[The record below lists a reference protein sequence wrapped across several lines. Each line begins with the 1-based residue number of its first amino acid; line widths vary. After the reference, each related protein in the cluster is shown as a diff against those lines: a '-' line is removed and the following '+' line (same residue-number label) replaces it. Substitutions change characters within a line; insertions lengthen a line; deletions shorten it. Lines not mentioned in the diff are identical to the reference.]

1 MENKD
6 KKIEKKKTTSRKTPA
21 KKKTTKSS
29 NLNEKKITSKTSR
42 KRTIK
47 KENIKKENIKK
58 ESNKVNILLQA
69 IFFILLIVV
78 VVLGILVVKKDNE
91 NKNKVVANI
100 VVPVFEKDNQSSITI
115 NADALTSDYIVK
127 VTNYKSIDNV
137 NKEEFTYDVSIQNNT
152 SANVIVKKGKNG
164 LPRIYTKTYLNAKI
178 QKDEIG
184 GYKIITEERTKPVSS
199 IEFIESKYSNDNAK
213 KDLVKLFNNSRFDYP
228 KPIELIKTLIKI
240 YNNKNAIILDF
251 FAGSGTTGQ
260 AVVELNSE
268 DNGNRQFILCT
279 NNENNICEEVT
290 YQRLIKVNYG
300 TTKAKPLKFN
310 LKYYR
315 TSYIPRI
322 NTEEENIQE
331 RKRIKCS

>member
-29 NLNEKKITSKTSR
+29 NLNEKKITSKNPR
-42 KRTIK
+42 KRT
-47 KENIKKENIKK
+47 IKKENIKK

-69 IFFILLIVV
+69 IFFILLLVV

-164 LPRIYTKTYLNAKI
+164 KNLMKDSKSTIISGEKLKKSVKENVYYYISVDNINKVKSKEKI
-178 QKDEIG
+178 LF
-184 GYKIITEERTKPVSS
+184 KIVS
-199 IEFIESKYSNDNAK
+199 
-213 KDLVKLFNNSRFDYP
+213 
-228 KPIELIKTLIKI
+228 
-240 YNNKNAIILDF
+240 
-251 FAGSGTTGQ
+251 
-260 AVVELNSE
+260 
-268 DNGNRQFILCT
+268 
-279 NNENNICEEVT
+279 
-290 YQRLIKVNYG
+290 
-300 TTKAKPLKFN
+300 
-310 LKYYR
+310 
-315 TSYIPRI
+315 
-322 NTEEENIQE
+322 
-331 RKRIKCS
+331 

>member
-6 KKIEKKKTTSRKTPA
+6 KKIEKKKTTSRKTHA

-152 SANVIVKKGKNG
+152 STNVIVKKGKNG
-164 LPRIYTKTYLNAKI
+164 KNLMNDSKSTIISGEKLKKSVKENVYYYISVDNINKVKSKEKI
-178 QKDEIG
+178 LF
-184 GYKIITEERTKPVSS
+184 KILS
-199 IEFIESKYSNDNAK
+199 
-213 KDLVKLFNNSRFDYP
+213 
-228 KPIELIKTLIKI
+228 
-240 YNNKNAIILDF
+240 
-251 FAGSGTTGQ
+251 
-260 AVVELNSE
+260 
-268 DNGNRQFILCT
+268 
-279 NNENNICEEVT
+279 
-290 YQRLIKVNYG
+290 
-300 TTKAKPLKFN
+300 
-310 LKYYR
+310 
-315 TSYIPRI
+315 
-322 NTEEENIQE
+322 
-331 RKRIKCS
+331 

>member
-6 KKIEKKKTTSRKTPA
+6 KKTEKKKITSRKTPS
-21 KKKTTKSS
+21 KKRITKSS
-29 NLNEKKITSKTSR
+29 NSNEKKITSKTSR

-152 SANVIVKKGKNG
+152 SANVIVKKGKDGKNLMKDSKSTIISG
-164 LPRIYTKTYLNAKI
+164 EKLKKSVKENVYYYISVDDINKVKSKEKI
-178 QKDEIG
+178 LF
-184 GYKIITEERTKPVSS
+184 KIVS
-199 IEFIESKYSNDNAK
+199 
-213 KDLVKLFNNSRFDYP
+213 
-228 KPIELIKTLIKI
+228 
-240 YNNKNAIILDF
+240 
-251 FAGSGTTGQ
+251 
-260 AVVELNSE
+260 
-268 DNGNRQFILCT
+268 
-279 NNENNICEEVT
+279 
-290 YQRLIKVNYG
+290 
-300 TTKAKPLKFN
+300 
-310 LKYYR
+310 
-315 TSYIPRI
+315 
-322 NTEEENIQE
+322 
-331 RKRIKCS
+331 

>member
-6 KKIEKKKTTSRKTPA
+6 KKIEKKKTTSRKTPS
-21 KKKTTKSS
+21 KKRTTKSS

-152 SANVIVKKGKNG
+152 SANVIVKKGKNLMKDSKSTIISG
-164 LPRIYTKTYLNAKI
+164 EKLKKSVKENVYYYISVDDINKVKSKEKI
-178 QKDEIG
+178 LF
-184 GYKIITEERTKPVSS
+184 KIVS
-199 IEFIESKYSNDNAK
+199 
-213 KDLVKLFNNSRFDYP
+213 
-228 KPIELIKTLIKI
+228 
-240 YNNKNAIILDF
+240 
-251 FAGSGTTGQ
+251 
-260 AVVELNSE
+260 
-268 DNGNRQFILCT
+268 
-279 NNENNICEEVT
+279 
-290 YQRLIKVNYG
+290 
-300 TTKAKPLKFN
+300 
-310 LKYYR
+310 
-315 TSYIPRI
+315 
-322 NTEEENIQE
+322 
-331 RKRIKCS
+331 

>member
-6 KKIEKKKTTSRKTPA
+6 KKIEKKKTTSRKTPS
-21 KKKTTKSS
+21 KKRTTKSS

-164 LPRIYTKTYLNAKI
+164 KNLMKDSKSTIISGEKLKKSVKENVYYYISVDNINKVKSKEKI
-178 QKDEIG
+178 LF
-184 GYKIITEERTKPVSS
+184 KIVS
-199 IEFIESKYSNDNAK
+199 
-213 KDLVKLFNNSRFDYP
+213 
-228 KPIELIKTLIKI
+228 
-240 YNNKNAIILDF
+240 
-251 FAGSGTTGQ
+251 
-260 AVVELNSE
+260 
-268 DNGNRQFILCT
+268 
-279 NNENNICEEVT
+279 
-290 YQRLIKVNYG
+290 
-300 TTKAKPLKFN
+300 
-310 LKYYR
+310 
-315 TSYIPRI
+315 
-322 NTEEENIQE
+322 
-331 RKRIKCS
+331 

>member
-6 KKIEKKKTTSRKTPA
+6 KKTEKKKTTSRKTPS
-21 KKKTTKSS
+21 KKRTTKSS

-152 SANVIVKKGKNG
+152 SANVIVKKGKDGKNLMKDSKSTIISG
-164 LPRIYTKTYLNAKI
+164 EKLKKSVKENVYYYISVDDINKVKSKEKI
-178 QKDEIG
+178 LF
-184 GYKIITEERTKPVSS
+184 KIVS
-199 IEFIESKYSNDNAK
+199 
-213 KDLVKLFNNSRFDYP
+213 
-228 KPIELIKTLIKI
+228 
-240 YNNKNAIILDF
+240 
-251 FAGSGTTGQ
+251 
-260 AVVELNSE
+260 
-268 DNGNRQFILCT
+268 
-279 NNENNICEEVT
+279 
-290 YQRLIKVNYG
+290 
-300 TTKAKPLKFN
+300 
-310 LKYYR
+310 
-315 TSYIPRI
+315 
-322 NTEEENIQE
+322 
-331 RKRIKCS
+331 

>member
-6 KKIEKKKTTSRKTPA
+6 KKTEKKKTTSRKTPS
-21 KKKTTKSS
+21 KKITTKSS

-58 ESNKVNILLQA
+58 ESNKVNIL
-69 IFFILLIVV
+69 LLIVV

-152 SANVIVKKGKNG
+152 SANVIVKKGKDGKNLMKDSKSTIISG
-164 LPRIYTKTYLNAKI
+164 EKLKKSVKENVYYYISVDDINKVKSKEKI
-178 QKDEIG
+178 LF
-184 GYKIITEERTKPVSS
+184 KIVS
-199 IEFIESKYSNDNAK
+199 
-213 KDLVKLFNNSRFDYP
+213 
-228 KPIELIKTLIKI
+228 
-240 YNNKNAIILDF
+240 
-251 FAGSGTTGQ
+251 
-260 AVVELNSE
+260 
-268 DNGNRQFILCT
+268 
-279 NNENNICEEVT
+279 
-290 YQRLIKVNYG
+290 
-300 TTKAKPLKFN
+300 
-310 LKYYR
+310 
-315 TSYIPRI
+315 
-322 NTEEENIQE
+322 
-331 RKRIKCS
+331 

>member
-6 KKIEKKKTTSRKTPA
+6 KKTEKKKTTSRKIPS
-21 KKKTTKSS
+21 KKRTTKSS
-29 NLNEKKITSKTSR
+29 NLNEKKITSKNPR

-69 IFFILLIVV
+69 IFFILLLIV

-164 LPRIYTKTYLNAKI
+164 KNLMKDSKSTIISGEKLKKSVKENVYYYISVDNINKVKSKEKI
-178 QKDEIG
+178 LF
-184 GYKIITEERTKPVSS
+184 KIVS
-199 IEFIESKYSNDNAK
+199 
-213 KDLVKLFNNSRFDYP
+213 
-228 KPIELIKTLIKI
+228 
-240 YNNKNAIILDF
+240 
-251 FAGSGTTGQ
+251 
-260 AVVELNSE
+260 
-268 DNGNRQFILCT
+268 
-279 NNENNICEEVT
+279 
-290 YQRLIKVNYG
+290 
-300 TTKAKPLKFN
+300 
-310 LKYYR
+310 
-315 TSYIPRI
+315 
-322 NTEEENIQE
+322 
-331 RKRIKCS
+331 

>member
-29 NLNEKKITSKTSR
+29 NLNENKITSKTSR

-69 IFFILLIVV
+69 IFFILLIIV

-164 LPRIYTKTYLNAKI
+164 KNLMKDSKSTIISGEKLKKSVKENVYYYISVDNINKVKSKEKI
-178 QKDEIG
+178 LF
-184 GYKIITEERTKPVSS
+184 KILS
-199 IEFIESKYSNDNAK
+199 
-213 KDLVKLFNNSRFDYP
+213 
-228 KPIELIKTLIKI
+228 
-240 YNNKNAIILDF
+240 
-251 FAGSGTTGQ
+251 
-260 AVVELNSE
+260 
-268 DNGNRQFILCT
+268 
-279 NNENNICEEVT
+279 
-290 YQRLIKVNYG
+290 
-300 TTKAKPLKFN
+300 
-310 LKYYR
+310 
-315 TSYIPRI
+315 
-322 NTEEENIQE
+322 
-331 RKRIKCS
+331 

>member
-6 KKIEKKKTTSRKTPA
+6 KKTEKKKTTSRKIPS
-21 KKKTTKSS
+21 KKRTTKSS
-29 NLNEKKITSKTSR
+29 NLNEKKITSKNPR

-58 ESNKVNILLQA
+58 ESDKVNILLQA

-152 SANVIVKKGKNG
+152 SANVIVKKGKDGKNLMKDSKSTIISG
-164 LPRIYTKTYLNAKI
+164 EKLKKSVKENVYYYISVDDINKVKSKEKI
-178 QKDEIG
+178 LF
-184 GYKIITEERTKPVSS
+184 KILS
-199 IEFIESKYSNDNAK
+199 
-213 KDLVKLFNNSRFDYP
+213 
-228 KPIELIKTLIKI
+228 
-240 YNNKNAIILDF
+240 
-251 FAGSGTTGQ
+251 
-260 AVVELNSE
+260 
-268 DNGNRQFILCT
+268 
-279 NNENNICEEVT
+279 
-290 YQRLIKVNYG
+290 
-300 TTKAKPLKFN
+300 
-310 LKYYR
+310 
-315 TSYIPRI
+315 
-322 NTEEENIQE
+322 
-331 RKRIKCS
+331 

>member
-137 NKEEFTYDVSIQNNT
+137 NKEEFKYDVSIQNNT

-164 LPRIYTKTYLNAKI
+164 KNLMKDSKSTIISGEKLKKSVKENVYYYISVDNINKVKSKEKI
-178 QKDEIG
+178 LF
-184 GYKIITEERTKPVSS
+184 KIVS
-199 IEFIESKYSNDNAK
+199 
-213 KDLVKLFNNSRFDYP
+213 
-228 KPIELIKTLIKI
+228 
-240 YNNKNAIILDF
+240 
-251 FAGSGTTGQ
+251 
-260 AVVELNSE
+260 
-268 DNGNRQFILCT
+268 
-279 NNENNICEEVT
+279 
-290 YQRLIKVNYG
+290 
-300 TTKAKPLKFN
+300 
-310 LKYYR
+310 
-315 TSYIPRI
+315 
-322 NTEEENIQE
+322 
-331 RKRIKCS
+331 

>member
-6 KKIEKKKTTSRKTPA
+6 KKTEKKKTTSRKIPS
-21 KKKTTKSS
+21 KKRTTKSS

-152 SANVIVKKGKNG
+152 SANVIVKKGKDGNNLMKDSKSTIISG
-164 LPRIYTKTYLNAKI
+164 EKLKKSVKENVYYYISVDDINKVKSKEKI
-178 QKDEIG
+178 LF
-184 GYKIITEERTKPVSS
+184 KILS
-199 IEFIESKYSNDNAK
+199 
-213 KDLVKLFNNSRFDYP
+213 
-228 KPIELIKTLIKI
+228 
-240 YNNKNAIILDF
+240 
-251 FAGSGTTGQ
+251 
-260 AVVELNSE
+260 
-268 DNGNRQFILCT
+268 
-279 NNENNICEEVT
+279 
-290 YQRLIKVNYG
+290 
-300 TTKAKPLKFN
+300 
-310 LKYYR
+310 
-315 TSYIPRI
+315 
-322 NTEEENIQE
+322 
-331 RKRIKCS
+331 

>member
-6 KKIEKKKTTSRKTPA
+6 KNTEKKKTTSRKTPS
-21 KKKTTKSS
+21 KKRTTKSS

-115 NADALTSDYIVK
+115 NAEALTSDYIVK

-164 LPRIYTKTYLNAKI
+164 KNLMKDSKSTIISGEKLKKSVKENVYYYISVDDINKVKSKEKI
-178 QKDEIG
+178 LF
-184 GYKIITEERTKPVSS
+184 KIVS
-199 IEFIESKYSNDNAK
+199 
-213 KDLVKLFNNSRFDYP
+213 
-228 KPIELIKTLIKI
+228 
-240 YNNKNAIILDF
+240 
-251 FAGSGTTGQ
+251 
-260 AVVELNSE
+260 
-268 DNGNRQFILCT
+268 
-279 NNENNICEEVT
+279 
-290 YQRLIKVNYG
+290 
-300 TTKAKPLKFN
+300 
-310 LKYYR
+310 
-315 TSYIPRI
+315 
-322 NTEEENIQE
+322 
-331 RKRIKCS
+331 

>member
-6 KKIEKKKTTSRKTPA
+6 KKIEKKKTTSRKTPS
-21 KKKTTKSS
+21 KKRTTKSS
-29 NLNEKKITSKTSR
+29 NLNEKKITSKNSR

-164 LPRIYTKTYLNAKI
+164 KNLMKDSKSTIISGEKLKKSVKENVYYYISVDDINKVKSKEKI
-178 QKDEIG
+178 LF
-184 GYKIITEERTKPVSS
+184 KIVS
-199 IEFIESKYSNDNAK
+199 
-213 KDLVKLFNNSRFDYP
+213 
-228 KPIELIKTLIKI
+228 
-240 YNNKNAIILDF
+240 
-251 FAGSGTTGQ
+251 
-260 AVVELNSE
+260 
-268 DNGNRQFILCT
+268 
-279 NNENNICEEVT
+279 
-290 YQRLIKVNYG
+290 
-300 TTKAKPLKFN
+300 
-310 LKYYR
+310 
-315 TSYIPRI
+315 
-322 NTEEENIQE
+322 
-331 RKRIKCS
+331 

>member
-6 KKIEKKKTTSRKTPA
+6 KKTEKKKTTSRKMPS
-21 KKKTTKSS
+21 KNRTTKSS
-29 NLNEKKITSKTSR
+29 NLNEKKITSKNPR

-69 IFFILLIVV
+69 IFFILLLIV

-152 SANVIVKKGKNG
+152 SANVIVKKGKDGKNLMKDSKSTIISG
-164 LPRIYTKTYLNAKI
+164 EKLKKSVKENVYYYISVDDINKVKSKEKI
-178 QKDEIG
+178 LF
-184 GYKIITEERTKPVSS
+184 KIVS
-199 IEFIESKYSNDNAK
+199 
-213 KDLVKLFNNSRFDYP
+213 
-228 KPIELIKTLIKI
+228 
-240 YNNKNAIILDF
+240 
-251 FAGSGTTGQ
+251 
-260 AVVELNSE
+260 
-268 DNGNRQFILCT
+268 
-279 NNENNICEEVT
+279 
-290 YQRLIKVNYG
+290 
-300 TTKAKPLKFN
+300 
-310 LKYYR
+310 
-315 TSYIPRI
+315 
-322 NTEEENIQE
+322 
-331 RKRIKCS
+331 

>member
-6 KKIEKKKTTSRKTPA
+6 KKTEKKKTTSRKIPS
-21 KKKTTKSS
+21 KKRTTKSS

-69 IFFILLIVV
+69 IFFILLLVV
-78 VVLGILVVKKDNE
+78 VVLGTLVVKKNKE

-164 LPRIYTKTYLNAKI
+164 KNLMKDSKSTIISGEKLKKSVKENVYYYISVDNINKVKSKEKI
-178 QKDEIG
+178 LF
-184 GYKIITEERTKPVSS
+184 KIVS
-199 IEFIESKYSNDNAK
+199 
-213 KDLVKLFNNSRFDYP
+213 
-228 KPIELIKTLIKI
+228 
-240 YNNKNAIILDF
+240 
-251 FAGSGTTGQ
+251 
-260 AVVELNSE
+260 
-268 DNGNRQFILCT
+268 
-279 NNENNICEEVT
+279 
-290 YQRLIKVNYG
+290 
-300 TTKAKPLKFN
+300 
-310 LKYYR
+310 
-315 TSYIPRI
+315 
-322 NTEEENIQE
+322 
-331 RKRIKCS
+331 

>member
-69 IFFILLIVV
+69 IFFILLIIV

-164 LPRIYTKTYLNAKI
+164 KNLMKDSKSTIISGEKLKKSVKENVYYYIRVDNINKVKSKEKI
-178 QKDEIG
+178 LF
-184 GYKIITEERTKPVSS
+184 KILS
-199 IEFIESKYSNDNAK
+199 
-213 KDLVKLFNNSRFDYP
+213 
-228 KPIELIKTLIKI
+228 
-240 YNNKNAIILDF
+240 
-251 FAGSGTTGQ
+251 
-260 AVVELNSE
+260 
-268 DNGNRQFILCT
+268 
-279 NNENNICEEVT
+279 
-290 YQRLIKVNYG
+290 
-300 TTKAKPLKFN
+300 
-310 LKYYR
+310 
-315 TSYIPRI
+315 
-322 NTEEENIQE
+322 
-331 RKRIKCS
+331 

>member
-47 KENIKKENIKK
+47 KENTKK

-164 LPRIYTKTYLNAKI
+164 KNLMKDSKNTIISGEKLKKSVKENVYYYISVDNINKVKSKEKI
-178 QKDEIG
+178 LF
-184 GYKIITEERTKPVSS
+184 KIVS
-199 IEFIESKYSNDNAK
+199 
-213 KDLVKLFNNSRFDYP
+213 
-228 KPIELIKTLIKI
+228 
-240 YNNKNAIILDF
+240 
-251 FAGSGTTGQ
+251 
-260 AVVELNSE
+260 
-268 DNGNRQFILCT
+268 
-279 NNENNICEEVT
+279 
-290 YQRLIKVNYG
+290 
-300 TTKAKPLKFN
+300 
-310 LKYYR
+310 
-315 TSYIPRI
+315 
-322 NTEEENIQE
+322 
-331 RKRIKCS
+331 

>member
-6 KKIEKKKTTSRKTPA
+6 KKTEKKKTTSRKIPS
-21 KKKTTKSS
+21 KKRTTKSS

-152 SANVIVKKGKNG
+152 SANVIVKKGKDGKNLMKDSKSTIISG
-164 LPRIYTKTYLNAKI
+164 EKLKKSVKENVYYYISVDNINKVKSKEKI
-178 QKDEIG
+178 LF
-184 GYKIITEERTKPVSS
+184 KILS
-199 IEFIESKYSNDNAK
+199 
-213 KDLVKLFNNSRFDYP
+213 
-228 KPIELIKTLIKI
+228 
-240 YNNKNAIILDF
+240 
-251 FAGSGTTGQ
+251 
-260 AVVELNSE
+260 
-268 DNGNRQFILCT
+268 
-279 NNENNICEEVT
+279 
-290 YQRLIKVNYG
+290 
-300 TTKAKPLKFN
+300 
-310 LKYYR
+310 
-315 TSYIPRI
+315 
-322 NTEEENIQE
+322 
-331 RKRIKCS
+331 

>member
-6 KKIEKKKTTSRKTPA
+6 KKIEKKKTTSRKTPS
-21 KKKTTKSS
+21 KKRTTKSS

-164 LPRIYTKTYLNAKI
+164 KNLMKDSKSTIISGEKLKKSVKENVYYYISVDDINKVKSKEKI
-178 QKDEIG
+178 LL
-184 GYKIITEERTKPVSS
+184 KIVS
-199 IEFIESKYSNDNAK
+199 
-213 KDLVKLFNNSRFDYP
+213 
-228 KPIELIKTLIKI
+228 
-240 YNNKNAIILDF
+240 
-251 FAGSGTTGQ
+251 
-260 AVVELNSE
+260 
-268 DNGNRQFILCT
+268 
-279 NNENNICEEVT
+279 
-290 YQRLIKVNYG
+290 
-300 TTKAKPLKFN
+300 
-310 LKYYR
+310 
-315 TSYIPRI
+315 
-322 NTEEENIQE
+322 
-331 RKRIKCS
+331 

>member
-6 KKIEKKKTTSRKTPA
+6 KKTEKKKTTSRKIPS
-21 KKKTTKSS
+21 KKRTTKSS

-115 NADALTSDYIVK
+115 NAEALTSDYIVK

-152 SANVIVKKGKNG
+152 SANVIVKKGKDGKNLMKDSKSTIISG
-164 LPRIYTKTYLNAKI
+164 EKLKKSVKENVYYYISVDDINKVKSKEKI
-178 QKDEIG
+178 LF
-184 GYKIITEERTKPVSS
+184 KIVS
-199 IEFIESKYSNDNAK
+199 
-213 KDLVKLFNNSRFDYP
+213 
-228 KPIELIKTLIKI
+228 
-240 YNNKNAIILDF
+240 
-251 FAGSGTTGQ
+251 
-260 AVVELNSE
+260 
-268 DNGNRQFILCT
+268 
-279 NNENNICEEVT
+279 
-290 YQRLIKVNYG
+290 
-300 TTKAKPLKFN
+300 
-310 LKYYR
+310 
-315 TSYIPRI
+315 
-322 NTEEENIQE
+322 
-331 RKRIKCS
+331 

>member
-6 KKIEKKKTTSRKTPA
+6 KKIEKKKTTSHKTPS
-21 KKKTTKSS
+21 KKRTTKSS
-29 NLNEKKITSKTSR
+29 NLNEKKITSKNSR

-164 LPRIYTKTYLNAKI
+164 KNLM
-178 QKDEIG
+178 KDS
-184 GYKIITEERTKPVSS
+184 KSTIISGEKL
-199 IEFIESKYSNDNAK
+199 K
-213 KDLVKLFNNSRFDYP
+213 KSVK
-228 KPIELIKTLIKI
+228 
-240 YNNKNAIILDF
+240 
-251 FAGSGTTGQ
+251 
-260 AVVELNSE
+260 
-268 DNGNRQFILCT
+268 
-279 NNENNICEEVT
+279 
-290 YQRLIKVNYG
+290 
-300 TTKAKPLKFN
+300 
-310 LKYYR
+310 
-315 TSYIPRI
+315 
-322 NTEEENIQE
+322 ENIYYYISVDDINKVKSKE
-331 RKRIKCS
+331 KILFKIVS

>member
-6 KKIEKKKTTSRKTPA
+6 KKTEKKKTTSRKIPS
-21 KKKTTKSS
+21 KKRTTKSS

-164 LPRIYTKTYLNAKI
+164 KNLMKDSKSTIISGEKLKKSVKENVYYYISVDNINKVKSKEKI
-178 QKDEIG
+178 LF
-184 GYKIITEERTKPVSS
+184 KILS
-199 IEFIESKYSNDNAK
+199 
-213 KDLVKLFNNSRFDYP
+213 
-228 KPIELIKTLIKI
+228 
-240 YNNKNAIILDF
+240 
-251 FAGSGTTGQ
+251 
-260 AVVELNSE
+260 
-268 DNGNRQFILCT
+268 
-279 NNENNICEEVT
+279 
-290 YQRLIKVNYG
+290 
-300 TTKAKPLKFN
+300 
-310 LKYYR
+310 
-315 TSYIPRI
+315 
-322 NTEEENIQE
+322 
-331 RKRIKCS
+331 

>member
-6 KKIEKKKTTSRKTPA
+6 KKTEKKKTTSRKTPS
-21 KKKTTKSS
+21 KKRTTKSS

-42 KRTIK
+42 KKTIK

-152 SANVIVKKGKNG
+152 SANVIVKKGKDGKN
-164 LPRIYTKTYLNAKI
+164 LM
-178 QKDEIG
+178 KDS
-184 GYKIITEERTKPVSS
+184 KSTIISGEKL
-199 IEFIESKYSNDNAK
+199 K
-213 KDLVKLFNNSRFDYP
+213 KSVK
-228 KPIELIKTLIKI
+228 
-240 YNNKNAIILDF
+240 
-251 FAGSGTTGQ
+251 
-260 AVVELNSE
+260 
-268 DNGNRQFILCT
+268 
-279 NNENNICEEVT
+279 
-290 YQRLIKVNYG
+290 
-300 TTKAKPLKFN
+300 
-310 LKYYR
+310 
-315 TSYIPRI
+315 
-322 NTEEENIQE
+322 ENIYYYISVDDINKVKSKE
-331 RKRIKCS
+331 KILFKIVS

>member
-152 SANVIVKKGKNG
+152 SANVIVKKGKDGKNLMKDSKSTIISG
-164 LPRIYTKTYLNAKI
+164 EKLKKSVKENVYYYISVDNINKVKSKEKI
-178 QKDEIG
+178 LF
-184 GYKIITEERTKPVSS
+184 KIVS
-199 IEFIESKYSNDNAK
+199 
-213 KDLVKLFNNSRFDYP
+213 
-228 KPIELIKTLIKI
+228 
-240 YNNKNAIILDF
+240 
-251 FAGSGTTGQ
+251 
-260 AVVELNSE
+260 
-268 DNGNRQFILCT
+268 
-279 NNENNICEEVT
+279 
-290 YQRLIKVNYG
+290 
-300 TTKAKPLKFN
+300 
-310 LKYYR
+310 
-315 TSYIPRI
+315 
-322 NTEEENIQE
+322 
-331 RKRIKCS
+331 

>member
-78 VVLGILVVKKDNE
+78 VVLGILVVKKNNE

-164 LPRIYTKTYLNAKI
+164 KNLMKDSKSTIISGEKLKKSVKENVYYYISVDNINKVKSKEKI
-178 QKDEIG
+178 LF
-184 GYKIITEERTKPVSS
+184 KIVS
-199 IEFIESKYSNDNAK
+199 
-213 KDLVKLFNNSRFDYP
+213 
-228 KPIELIKTLIKI
+228 
-240 YNNKNAIILDF
+240 
-251 FAGSGTTGQ
+251 
-260 AVVELNSE
+260 
-268 DNGNRQFILCT
+268 
-279 NNENNICEEVT
+279 
-290 YQRLIKVNYG
+290 
-300 TTKAKPLKFN
+300 
-310 LKYYR
+310 
-315 TSYIPRI
+315 
-322 NTEEENIQE
+322 
-331 RKRIKCS
+331 

>member
-6 KKIEKKKTTSRKTPA
+6 KKTEKKKTTSRKTPS
-21 KKKTTKSS
+21 KKRTTKSS

-91 NKNKVVANI
+91 SKNKVVANI

-115 NADALTSDYIVK
+115 NAEALTSDYIVK

-137 NKEEFTYDVSIQNNT
+137 NKEEFTYNVSIQNNT

-164 LPRIYTKTYLNAKI
+164 KNLMKDSKGTIISGEKLKKSVKENVYYYISVDDINKVKSKEKI
-178 QKDEIG
+178 LF
-184 GYKIITEERTKPVSS
+184 KIVS
-199 IEFIESKYSNDNAK
+199 
-213 KDLVKLFNNSRFDYP
+213 
-228 KPIELIKTLIKI
+228 
-240 YNNKNAIILDF
+240 
-251 FAGSGTTGQ
+251 
-260 AVVELNSE
+260 
-268 DNGNRQFILCT
+268 
-279 NNENNICEEVT
+279 
-290 YQRLIKVNYG
+290 
-300 TTKAKPLKFN
+300 
-310 LKYYR
+310 
-315 TSYIPRI
+315 
-322 NTEEENIQE
+322 
-331 RKRIKCS
+331 

>member
-6 KKIEKKKTTSRKTPA
+6 KKIEKKKTTSRKTPS
-21 KKKTTKSS
+21 KKRTTKSS

-47 KENIKKENIKK
+47 KEEKK

-152 SANVIVKKGKNG
+152 SANVIVKKGKYGKNLMKDSKSTIISG
-164 LPRIYTKTYLNAKI
+164 EKLKKSVKENVYYYISVDDINKVKSKEKI
-178 QKDEIG
+178 LF
-184 GYKIITEERTKPVSS
+184 KIVS
-199 IEFIESKYSNDNAK
+199 
-213 KDLVKLFNNSRFDYP
+213 
-228 KPIELIKTLIKI
+228 
-240 YNNKNAIILDF
+240 
-251 FAGSGTTGQ
+251 
-260 AVVELNSE
+260 
-268 DNGNRQFILCT
+268 
-279 NNENNICEEVT
+279 
-290 YQRLIKVNYG
+290 
-300 TTKAKPLKFN
+300 
-310 LKYYR
+310 
-315 TSYIPRI
+315 
-322 NTEEENIQE
+322 
-331 RKRIKCS
+331 